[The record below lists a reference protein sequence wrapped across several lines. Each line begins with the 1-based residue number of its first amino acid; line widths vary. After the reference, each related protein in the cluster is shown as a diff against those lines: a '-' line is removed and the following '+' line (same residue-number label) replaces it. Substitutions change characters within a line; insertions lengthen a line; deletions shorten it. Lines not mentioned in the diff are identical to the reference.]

1 VAFLVSEKAKH
12 ILGAIL
18 PVDGGVNIAS

>member
-1 VAFLVSEKAKH
+1 VAFLVSEKGKH

-18 PVDGGVNIAS
+18 PVDGGVNISS